1 VEVLDRYGDIVRALQ
16 RRATQLGLAVKP
28 EYVPDDPQYPIIFT
42 CTRSG
47 ETELCALI
55 FLFVPGDLFFTSD
68 IVSFVFERIRSM
80 GGEGVSALLLFDSKV
95 MPRVQRVLSSVKLDD
110 QAATAAYTFSGY
122 GYSMDWELPE
132 APASGEK

>member
-16 RRATQLGLAVKP
+16 RRASQLGLAVKP
-28 EYVPDDPQYPIIFT
+28 EYVPEDPQYPIIFT

-47 ETELCALI
+47 EAELCALI

-80 GGEGVSALLLFDSKV
+80 GGEGVSVLLLFDSKV
-95 MPRVQRVLSSVKLDD
+95 LPRVERVLSSMGLDD
-110 QAATAAYTFSGY
+110 HAQIAAYTFSGY
-122 GYSMDWELPE
+122 GYSMDWELSEPQ
-132 APASGEK
+132 PAGEQ